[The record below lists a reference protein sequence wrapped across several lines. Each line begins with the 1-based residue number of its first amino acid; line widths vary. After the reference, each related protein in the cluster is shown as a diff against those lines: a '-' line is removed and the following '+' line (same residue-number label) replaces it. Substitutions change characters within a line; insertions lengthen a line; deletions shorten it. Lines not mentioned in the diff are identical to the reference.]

1 MRRNCVL
8 KLGET
13 CSSLQ
18 LTMGLD
24 KDHPSLSPLETNVN
38 LSLASVDIGFLG
50 VTIFHVNTSSY
61 KITPPCVFICSM
73 FHRSY
78 LSFIVIRWSAWNMCI
93 IPFFYIIKIC
103 SNQDPLF
110 DRIYVNTPRSLKV
123 ILMAATRYLTVVF
136 KALSFKSKEKGIYVF
151 KNIKKK
157 FQYL

>member
-1 MRRNCVL
+1 MKKMRRNCVL

-93 IPFFYIIKIC
+93 IPFFYIKKIC

-110 DRIYVNTPRSLKV
+110 DRIYVNTPR
-123 ILMAATRYLTVVF
+123 F
-136 KALSFKSKEKGIYVF
+136 
-151 KNIKKK
+151 
-157 FQYL
+157 